1 MIRFIDEHRDRFG
14 VEAICRTL
22 RATTCGFITSR
33 AYRAAKTRPA
43 SARALR
49 DEVLLP
55 EIKRIHQENYSVYGV
70 RKMHH
75 AMLRSGWQIG
85 RDQVARLM
93 RIAGLQG
100 VRRGRKPRTTR
111 PAGHPDTRLD
121 LVERR
126 FTAERPNQLWVADI
140 TYVRVLTGLCYV
152 AFITDVCTRRI
163 VGWAV
168 SASLHTTGLP
178 LLALEHALLST
189 GTSRGHEGLIHHSD
203 KGSQYVSL
211 AYSQALITA
220 GVTAS
225 VGTVGDSLLRQRP
238 GRNRQRA
245 LQDRTHPFQ
254 TPVGVHR
261 GRRTGHDGVGPLV
274 EHSPPARG
282 PGLPHPHGSR
292 SRLHSPPGPNT
303 RCALT
308 PEKTQDA
315 SILELERCTL
325 HAARCRAASSRAHK
339 AT

>member
-43 SARALR
+43 SVRALR

-203 KGSQYVSL
+203 KSSQYVSL
-211 AYSQALITA
+211 AYSEALITA

-225 VGTVGDSLLRQRP
+225 VGTVGDSYD
-238 GRNRQRA
+238 NA
-245 LQDRTHPFQ
+245 LAETVNGLYKTELIHSKHLWESIKAVELATMEWVHWWNTARLHYHTPTEVEVAYTHHQDP
-254 TPVGVHR
+254 TPVA
-261 GRRTGHDGVGPLV
+261 P
-274 EHSPPARG
+274 
-282 PGLPHPHGSR
+282 
-292 SRLHSPPGPNT
+292 
-303 RCALT
+303 
-308 PEKTQDA
+308 
-315 SILELERCTL
+315 
-325 HAARCRAASSRAHK
+325 
-339 AT
+339 

>member
-14 VEAICRTL
+14 VETICRTL
-22 RATTCGFITSR
+22 HATTCGFITSR

-43 SARALR
+43 SVRALR

-55 EIKRIHQENYSVYGV
+55 EIKRIHQENYSIYGV

-168 SASLHTTGLP
+168 SANLHTTGLQ
-178 LLALEHALLST
+178 LLALEHALPST
-189 GTSRGHEGLIHHSD
+189 STSRGHEGLIHHSD

-211 AYSQALITA
+211 AYSEALITA

-303 RCALT
+303 RCTLT
-308 PEKTQDA
+308 PEKN
-315 SILELERCTL
+315 SGRF
-325 HAARCRAASSRAHK
+325 SRQSG
-339 AT
+339 TV

>member
-14 VEAICRTL
+14 VEASCRTL
-22 RATTCGFITSR
+22 RATTSGFITSR

-85 RDQVARLM
+85 RDQLARLM
-93 RIAGLQG
+93 RIAGLQS

-152 AFITDVCTRRI
+152 AFITYEIVDPEPTAPSRWGSLISAINSPSNSRTNNSSPNSSRKKHNDQARPAGFHHMDQHAPTVSMAHPSQRSHSLDSVVQCTVVGSDMHARRC
-163 VGWAV
+163 GK
-168 SASLHTTGLP
+168 TTGC
-178 LLALEHALLST
+178 ALL
-189 GTSRGHEGLIHHSD
+189 
-203 KGSQYVSL
+203 V
-211 AYSQALITA
+211 
-220 GVTAS
+220 
-225 VGTVGDSLLRQRP
+225 
-238 GRNRQRA
+238 
-245 LQDRTHPFQ
+245 
-254 TPVGVHR
+254 
-261 GRRTGHDGVGPLV
+261 RR
-274 EHSPPARG
+274 S
-282 PGLPHPHGSR
+282 
-292 SRLHSPPGPNT
+292 
-303 RCALT
+303 
-308 PEKTQDA
+308 
-315 SILELERCTL
+315 
-325 HAARCRAASSRAHK
+325 
-339 AT
+339 

>member
-1 MIRFIDEHRDRFG
+1 MIRFIDEHHDRFG
-14 VEAICRTL
+14 VEASCRTL

-85 RDQVARLM
+85 PDQVARLM

-100 VRRGRKPRTTR
+100 VRRDRKPRTTH

-178 LLALEHALLST
+178 LLTLEHALLST
-189 GTSRGHEGLIHHSD
+189 STSRGHEGLIHHSD

-225 VGTVGDSLLRQRP
+225 VGTVGDSYD
-238 GRNRQRA
+238 NA
-245 LQDRTHPFQ
+245 LAETVNGLYKTELIHSKHLWESIKAVELATMEWVHWWNTARLHEALDYHTPTEVKVAYTHHQDP
-254 TPVGVHR
+254 TPVA
-261 GRRTGHDGVGPLV
+261 P
-274 EHSPPARG
+274 
-282 PGLPHPHGSR
+282 
-292 SRLHSPPGPNT
+292 
-303 RCALT
+303 
-308 PEKTQDA
+308 
-315 SILELERCTL
+315 
-325 HAARCRAASSRAHK
+325 
-339 AT
+339 